1 VSAETADPYAG
12 AVPVALVASR
22 PLGKEP
28 GTVLRRSLLAVPLV
42 AVLAALAGAA
52 LAARPVLAVVLA
64 GSGGLAVAALVARAG
79 ERRAGAVADRV
90 TRFAEGDIGSAPP
103 LELRGSREWQ
113 RLLGAL
119 NAVGTSLQERF
130 DELAGERARIER
142 ILDGLPT
149 AILLFTGR
157 DLAYANPAARSLF
170 RVGRQEARTPLQVLG
185 VEALADAV
193 TEARETG
200 RDVEVEVQRAE
211 RELVARASVTDQGEV
226 ALVVSDLTESKR
238 VEAIRRDF
246 VTNASHELK
255 TPVAGM
261 QALSESLSL
270 AIDRDPD
277 RARTM
282 IGRLHLE
289 AERLAQLVRELLDL
303 ARLEEAAGPQGRH
316 RVDLSLLVRVQ
327 ADRLRRLAAERDVDI
342 RTDCPTS
349 ASVITLPED
358 LRLIVSNLL
367 ENAVR
372 YNRPGGEVV
381 ASVRR
386 EGSDVVLEV
395 ADTGLGIPDADR
407 DRIFE
412 RFYRVDKARSRA
424 AGGTGLG
431 LSIVRH
437 AVHRHGGDITVSSVL
452 GEGSTFRVVLP
463 VEGER

>member
-1 VSAETADPYAG
+1 
-12 AVPVALVASR
+12 
-22 PLGKEP
+22 
-28 GTVLRRSLLAVPLV
+28 
-42 AVLAALAGAA
+42 
-52 LAARPVLAVVLA
+52 
-64 GSGGLAVAALVARAG
+64 
-79 ERRAGAVADRV
+79 
-90 TRFAEGDIGSAPP
+90 
-103 LELRGSREWQ
+103 
-113 RLLGAL
+113 
-119 NAVGTSLQERF
+119 
-130 DELAGERARIER
+130 
-142 ILDGLPT
+142 
-149 AILLFTGR
+149 
-157 DLAYANPAARSLF
+157 
-170 RVGRQEARTPLQVLG
+170 VLG

-277 RARTM
+277 RAM

-289 AERLAQLVRELLDL
+289 TELPAQLVRELLDL